1 MNDRILKHE
10 SVSRDTGMRQD
21 TRASTWGRENHA
33 FTGSPIYIE
42 KEAKKKARATRAGPR
57 PGGAS
62 LSDREGRLR
71 GAVGRRHLGAVVAP
85 YHGLHALIVK

>member
-1 MNDRILKHE
+1 M
-10 SVSRDTGMRQD
+10 GQ
-21 TRASTWGRENHA
+21 GNHGFA
-33 FTGSPIYIE
+33 YLYRKRGQQ
-42 KEAKKKARATRAGPR
+42 KARATRAGPR

-85 YHGLHALIVK
+85 NHGLYALIVK